1 MWSFKKCSH
10 ASSLLEDRA
19 FAHFQKCLHTFHTI
33 LQKMSQLQPSTH
45 IIRRALISVSDKTG
59 ILEFAKSLA
68 ERGIEIVS
76 TGGTA
81 QTLREAGIPVMS
93 VSDVTHFPEILDGRV
108 KTLHPAIHAGLLAV
122 LDEKSHIHQ
131 LEANMIQSIDLVV
144 VNLYPFEQTLAKP
157 SATHADIIE
166 NIDIGG
172 PAMIRASAKNYR
184 WTAIVTNP
192 ARYADILNS
201 LNASNGGISEELRF
215 ELAAEAFQHTAYYD
229 GMVAAYFTK
238 KSSNM
243 KSSNTSNH
251 ATSSV
256 SLPETFSFALRKEQ
270 DLRYGENPHQQAG
283 LYKISGSGVTYN
295 GVFTQLHG
303 KELSYNNI
311 LDIDATA
318 KLALE
323 FLEWKD
329 IVGETAVIIK
339 HTNPCGVGSAPRLMD
354 AYRKAY
360 ACDTTSAF
368 GGIIALTATLDFE
381 TAKVIDEIFTEVVI
395 APAFAPDA
403 LELLQQKKNRRLM
416 TVNFDALKTA
426 QMLEV
431 KAIAG
436 GMLVQSSDALLW
448 NAAEKRTVTK
458 RTPTN
463 DEERALEY
471 AWRIAKHVKSNAIV
485 YAAADRALGIG
496 AGQMSR
502 LDSAIIAARKAER
515 AGISLQGCAVA
526 SDAFFPFA
534 DGLLEAVQAG
544 ASAVIQP
551 GGSVRDEEVI
561 AAADEKNIAMVL
573 TGVRH
578 FKH

>member
-1 MWSFKKCSH
+1 
-10 ASSLLEDRA
+10 
-19 FAHFQKCLHTFHTI
+19 
-33 LQKMSQLQPSTH
+33 MSQLQPSTH
-45 IIRRALISVSDKTG
+45 IIKRALISVSDKTG
-59 ILEFAKSLA
+59 VLEFAKALA
-68 ERGIEIVS
+68 QRGIEIIS

-108 KTLHPAIHAGLLAV
+108 KTLHPAIHGGLLAV
-122 LDEKSHIHQ
+122 LDEKSHLHQ

-144 VNLYPFEQTLAKP
+144 VNLYPFEQTLAK
-157 SATHADIIE
+157 SDATHEDIIE

-192 ARYADILNS
+192 TRYADILNA
-201 LNASNGGISEELRF
+201 LNASNGGLSEELRF

-238 KSSNM
+238 KSSN
-243 KSSNTSNH
+243 TSND
-251 ATSSV
+251 AMSST

-283 LYKISGSGVTYN
+283 LYKISGSGVAYN

-329 IVGETAVIIK
+329 AVGETAVIIK

-368 GGIIALTATLDFE
+368 GGIIALTTTLDLE
-381 TAKVIDEIFTEVVI
+381 TARVIDEIFTEVVI

-426 QMLEV
+426 QMLEI

-436 GMLVQSSDALLW
+436 GMLVQSPDALLW

-458 RTPTN
+458 RTPSEN
-463 DEERALEY
+463 EQRALEY

>member
-1 MWSFKKCSH
+1 
-10 ASSLLEDRA
+10 
-19 FAHFQKCLHTFHTI
+19 
-33 LQKMSQLQPSTH
+33 MSDLQPSTH
-45 IIRRALISVSDKTG
+45 IIRRALLSVSDKTG
-59 ILEFAKSLA
+59 LLDLA
-68 ERGIEIVS
+68 NALVKRGIELIS

-81 QTLREAGIPVMS
+81 QTLRDAGIPVLS

-131 LEANMIQSIDLVV
+131 LEANMIQSIDLAV
-144 VNLYPFEQTLAKP
+144 VNLYPFEATLAKP
-157 SATHADIIE
+157 HVQHTEVIE

-184 WTAIVTNP
+184 WTAVITNP
-192 ARYADILNS
+192 SRYNDLLAE
-201 LNASNGGISEELRF
+201 LNAHNGAVSEAFRF
-215 ELAAEAFQHTAYYD
+215 DLAAEAFAHTAYYD
-229 GMVAAYFTK
+229 GMVAAYFASTQEFVK
-238 KSSNM
+238 PHSTPVTTGVVENLPE
-243 KSSNTSNH
+243 N
-251 ATSSV
+251 
-256 SLPETFSFALRKEQ
+256 LPETFSLSLRKEQ
-270 DLRYGENPHQQAG
+270 GLRYGENPHQMAG
-283 LYKISGSGVTYN
+283 LYNIVGSGVAYN

-323 FLEWKD
+323 FLEWKSV
-329 IVGETAVIIK
+329 VGETAVIIK
-339 HTNPCGVGSAPRLMD
+339 HTNPCGVGSAPTLLE

-368 GGIIALTATLDFE
+368 GGIIALTTTLDLE
-381 TAKVIDEIFTEVVI
+381 TARVIDEIFTEVVI

-416 TVNFDALKTA
+416 TVNFDALKA
-426 QMLEV
+426 ALRLEI

-436 GMLVQSSDALLW
+436 GMLVQSADALLW
-448 NAAEKRTVTK
+448 NTTEKRTVTS
-458 RTPTN
+458 RTPNST
-463 DEERALEY
+463 EELALEY

-485 YAAADRALGIG
+485 YAASDRALGIG

-502 LDSAIIAARKAER
+502 LDSAIIAAKKAER
-515 AGISLQGCAVA
+515 AGISLKGAAVA

-534 DGLLEAVQAG
+534 DGLLEAVEAG
-544 ASAVIQP
+544 ATAVIQP

-561 AAADEKNIAMVL
+561 AAANERGIAMVM

-578 FKH
+578 FRH

>member
-1 MWSFKKCSH
+1 M
-10 ASSLLEDRA
+10 SL
-19 FAHFQKCLHTFHTI
+19 
-33 LQKMSQLQPSTH
+33 LQPSTH
-45 IIRRALISVSDKTG
+45 IIRRALLSVSDKTG
-59 ILEFAKSLA
+59 LLDLA
-68 ERGIEIVS
+68 QALIARGIEIIS

-81 QTLREAGIPVMS
+81 QTLKDAGIPVLS
-93 VSDVTHFPEILDGRV
+93 VSDITHFPEILDGRV

-122 LDEKSHIHQ
+122 LDEKTHIHQ
-131 LEANMIQSIDLVV
+131 LEAHMIQSIDLVV
-144 VNLYPFEQTLAKP
+144 VNLYPFEQTLQKP
-157 SATHADIIE
+157 NPSHADIIE

-192 ARYADILNS
+192 ARYNDIVNALNT
-201 LNASNGGISEELRF
+201 NNGAVPEEIRF
-215 ELAAEAFQHTAYYD
+215 ELAAEAFAHTAYYD
-229 GMVAAYFTK
+229 GMVASYFAS
-238 KSSNM
+238 KSSASKQ
-243 KSSNTSNH
+243 KSGLQDT
-251 ATSSV
+251 
-256 SLPETFSFALRKEQ
+256 LSFALRKEQ
-270 DLRYGENPHQQAG
+270 DLRYGENPHQMAG
-283 LYKISGSGVTYN
+283 LYKVSGSGIAYSN
-295 GVFTQLHG
+295 VFTQIHG

-323 FLEWKD
+323 FLQWQNV
-329 IVGETAVIIK
+329 VGETAVIIK
-339 HTNPCGVGSAPRLMD
+339 HTNPCGVGSAPTLAE
-354 AYRKAY
+354 AYKKAY

-368 GGIIALTATLDFE
+368 GGIIALTTKLDLE
-381 TAKVIDEIFTEVVI
+381 TAKHIDEIFTEVVI
-395 APAFAPDA
+395 APAFQPDA

-416 TVNFDALKTA
+416 TVDYDALQRA
-426 QMLEV
+426 VGLEV

-436 GMLVQSSDALLW
+436 GMLLQNSDERLW
-448 NAAEKRTVTK
+448 NEDEMRIVTK
-458 RTPTN
+458 RSPTS
-463 DEERALEY
+463 EETRALHY

-485 YAAADRALGIG
+485 YAASDRALGIG

-526 SDAFFPFA
+526 SDAFFPFP
-534 DGLLEAVQAG
+534 DGLLEAVEAG

-561 AAADEKNIAMVL
+561 AAANEKGIAMIM

-578 FKH
+578 FRH

>member
-1 MWSFKKCSH
+1 
-10 ASSLLEDRA
+10 
-19 FAHFQKCLHTFHTI
+19 
-33 LQKMSQLQPSTH
+33 MSNLQPSTH
-45 IIRRALISVSDKTG
+45 TIRRALLSVSDKTG
-59 ILEFAKSLA
+59 ILDLAQSLVS
-68 ERGIEIVS
+68 RGIEIIS

-81 QTLREAGIPVMS
+81 QTLKDAGIPVLS

-122 LDEKSHIHQ
+122 LDEKSHLHQ
-131 LEANMIQSIDLVV
+131 LEAHLIQSIDLVV
-144 VNLYPFEQTLAKP
+144 VNLYPFEKTLDKQH
-157 SATHADIIE
+157 SSHKDIIE

-192 ARYADILNS
+192 ARYGDV
-201 LNASNGGISEELRF
+201 LNALNTSNGAIPEELRF
-215 ELAAEAFQHTAYYD
+215 ELAAEAFAHTAYYD
-229 GMVAAYFTK
+229 GMVAAYFASKRASFTHK
-238 KSSNM
+238 AQSGSE
-243 KSSNTSNH
+243 
-251 ATSSV
+251 
-256 SLPETFSFALRKEQ
+256 ETTLAETLSFALRKEQ
-270 DLRYGENPHQQAG
+270 DLRYGENPHQTAG
-283 LYKISGSGVTYN
+283 LYKVSGSGVSYN
-295 GVFTQLHG
+295 GIFTQLHG

-323 FLEWKD
+323 FLEWKAV
-329 IVGETAVIIK
+329 VGETAVIIK
-339 HTNPCGVGSAPRLMD
+339 HTNPCGVGSAPTLAE

-368 GGIIALTATLDFE
+368 GGIIALTTTLDLE
-381 TAKVIDEIFTEVVI
+381 TARAIDEIFTEVVI
-395 APAFAPDA
+395 APQFQPEA

-416 TVNFDALKTA
+416 TVNYDALKRA
-426 QMLEV
+426 QNLEV

-436 GMLVQSSDALLW
+436 GMLLQSTDALLW
-448 NAAEKRTVTK
+448 NEAEKRTVTN
-458 RTPTN
+458 RTPTSS
-463 DEERALEY
+463 EELALGY

-485 YAAADRALGIG
+485 YAASDRSLGIG

-515 AGISLQGCAVA
+515 AGISLRGSAVA

-534 DGLLEAVQAG
+534 DGLLEAVEAG
-544 ASAVIQP
+544 ATAVIQP

-561 AAADEKNIAMVL
+561 QAANDKGIAMVM

-578 FKH
+578 FRH